1 MSDSTRNNIGDFA
14 HSDSLIGLASP
25 IVGNSADS
33 QRLVCS
39 PTSADSLCESNP
51 YLFPGDL
58 LSDAGS
64 IERHSSELSGSLSG
78 VNSAESD
85 QCLPDPAAGEQTNS
99 WWLLHTKPRQEKKLA
114 EQLKAFQLPHYLPV
128 TKKKAVTRGKVRYS
142 WSPLFSGYL
151 FLMGTPEQRVR
162 ALETNRVVSTH
173 ESKDKEE
180 LARRLRELS
189 ELIRLGV
196 PLTAE
201 ARLAPG
207 REVRLKSGIGSLQG
221 MEGIVEKR
229 AGQTRLFV
237 FVSELLGGVSLEI
250 EEHLL
255 EPIY

>member
-1 MSDSTRNNIGDFA
+1 MSDSTRNSISDFA
-14 HSDSLIGLASP
+14 HSEPSFGFGSP
-25 IVGNSADS
+25 AVGNSTDS
-33 QRLVCS
+33 QLLVG
-39 PTSADSLCESNP
+39 PPASAESVCESNP
-51 YLFPGDL
+51 YLFPSDL
-58 LSDAGS
+58 LSFGGS
-64 IERHSSELSGSLSG
+64 MDPLSSDLSGSMTG
-78 VNSAESD
+78 VSPAEIDQATSD
-85 QCLPDPAAGEQTNS
+85 PSTVEQTNS

-114 EQLKAFQLPHYLPV
+114 EQLRAFELPHYLPV
-128 TKKKAVTRGKVRYS
+128 TKNKAVTRGKVRYS

-151 FLMGTPEQRVR
+151 FLMGTPEQRLR

-173 ESKDKEE
+173 ESKDNEE
-180 LARRLRELS
+180 LARRLHELS

-201 ARLAPG
+201 ARLATG
-207 REVRLKSGIGSLQG
+207 REVRLRSGVGSLQG

-229 AGQTRLFV
+229 AGKTRLFV